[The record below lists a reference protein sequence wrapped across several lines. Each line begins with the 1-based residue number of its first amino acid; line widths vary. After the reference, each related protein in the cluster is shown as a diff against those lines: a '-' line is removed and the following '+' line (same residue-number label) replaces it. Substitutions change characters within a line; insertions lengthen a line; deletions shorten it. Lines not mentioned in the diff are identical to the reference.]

1 MVENIKVNKLP
12 SKTWYWLGVNDLSL
26 AWDKENTVNLNEE
39 NIVSVENST
48 DNIIKAEV
56 IGEAQYSAK
65 SFKITAHA
73 GSDVTVF
80 ETYRTDK
87 NLLVDTKINI
97 EKGARVKLVQ
107 LNLTGKGSTVYS
119 KVDAD
124 IKEDGKFE
132 FVQLFLG
139 QGDQYL
145 DCKADL
151 NGDRSFVKA
160 DMAYIGQ
167 DSQRIDVNFVANQF
181 GKNTESEI
189 NTDGALKDAATKIF
203 RGTIDFKQGSS
214 DSVGNEMEKVLLL
227 GDDVVNKTI
236 PIILCAEEN
245 VVGNHGATIG
255 DLDADTLFYF
265 ESRGIN
271 REEAQNIMLR
281 ANVEH
286 VASLVN
292 DDEFESIVK
301 ERLEEVL

>member
-12 SKTWYWLGVNDLSL
+12 SKTWYWLGVNDSSL

-97 EKGARVKLVQ
+97 EKEARVKLVQ

-271 REEAQNIMLR
+271 REEAQNIMLS

>member
-12 SKTWYWLGVNDLSL
+12 SKTWYWLGVNDSSL

-124 IKEDGKFE
+124 INEDGKFE

-214 DSVGNEMEKVLLL
+214 DLVGNEMEKVLLL

-271 REEAQNIMLR
+271 REEAQNIMLS

>member
-12 SKTWYWLGVNDLSL
+12 SKTWYWLGVNDSSL

-124 IKEDGKFE
+124 INEDGKFE

-286 VASLVN
+286 VASFVN

>member
-12 SKTWYWLGVNDLSL
+12 SKTWYWLGVNDSSL

-97 EKGARVKLVQ
+97 EKEARVKLVQ

>member
-12 SKTWYWLGVNDLSL
+12 SKTWYWLGVNDSSL
-26 AWDKENTVNLNEE
+26 EWDKENTVNLNEE

>member
-12 SKTWYWLGVNDLSL
+12 SKTWYWLGVNDSSL

-97 EKGARVKLVQ
+97 EKGAIVKLVQ

-124 IKEDGKFE
+124 INEDGKFE

>member
-12 SKTWYWLGVNDLSL
+12 SKTWYWLGVNDSSL

-56 IGEAQYSAK
+56 IGEAQYSEK

>member
-1 MVENIKVNKLP
+1 M
-12 SKTWYWLGVNDLSL
+12 
-26 AWDKENTVNLNEE
+26 
-39 NIVSVENST
+39 
-48 DNIIKAEV
+48 
-56 IGEAQYSAK
+56 
-65 SFKITAHA
+65 
-73 GSDVTVF
+73 
-80 ETYRTDK
+80 
-87 NLLVDTKINI
+87 
-97 EKGARVKLVQ
+97 
-107 LNLTGKGSTVYS
+107 
-119 KVDAD
+119 
-124 IKEDGKFE
+124 
-132 FVQLFLG
+132 FLG

>member
-12 SKTWYWLGVNDLSL
+12 SKTWYWLGVNDSSL

-87 NLLVDTKINI
+87 NLLVDTIINI

-124 IKEDGKFE
+124 INEDGKFE

-286 VASLVN
+286 VASFVN

>member
-12 SKTWYWLGVNDLSL
+12 SKTWYWLGVNDSSL

-286 VASLVN
+286 VASFVN

-301 ERLEEVL
+301 ERLEEVH

>member
-1 MVENIKVNKLP
+1 ML
-12 SKTWYWLGVNDLSL
+12 
-26 AWDKENTVNLNEE
+26 
-39 NIVSVENST
+39 
-48 DNIIKAEV
+48 
-56 IGEAQYSAK
+56 
-65 SFKITAHA
+65 
-73 GSDVTVF
+73 
-80 ETYRTDK
+80 
-87 NLLVDTKINI
+87 DTKINI

-124 IKEDGKFE
+124 INEDGKFE

-301 ERLEEVL
+301 ERLEEVH

>member
-12 SKTWYWLGVNDLSL
+12 SKTWYWLGVNDSSL

-39 NIVSVENST
+39 NIVSVENLT

-124 IKEDGKFE
+124 INEDGKFE

>member
-12 SKTWYWLGVNDLSL
+12 SKTWYWLGVNDSSL

-97 EKGARVKLVQ
+97 EKEARVKLVQ

-286 VASLVN
+286 VASFVN

>member
-1 MVENIKVNKLP
+1 MVENIIVNKLP
-12 SKTWYWLGVNDLSL
+12 SKTWYWLGVNDSSL

-286 VASLVN
+286 VASFVN

-301 ERLEEVL
+301 ERLEEVI

>member
-12 SKTWYWLGVNDLSL
+12 SKTWYWLGVNDSSL

-56 IGEAQYSAK
+56 IGEAQYSSK

-167 DSQRIDVNFVANQF
+167 DSQKIDVNFVANQF

>member
-12 SKTWYWLGVNDLSL
+12 SKTWYWLGVNDSSL

-286 VASLVN
+286 VASFVN